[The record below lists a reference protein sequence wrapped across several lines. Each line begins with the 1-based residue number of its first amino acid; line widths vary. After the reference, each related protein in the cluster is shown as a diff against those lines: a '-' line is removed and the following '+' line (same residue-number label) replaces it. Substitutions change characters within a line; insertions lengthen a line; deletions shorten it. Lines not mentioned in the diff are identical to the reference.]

1 MYKNF
6 TDHLNAE
13 GLGNAVEIFSTRDG
27 FRHGGLSLAAA
38 FNPAVT
44 LTERGT
50 LLAFAEGR
58 LGSSHDDAPKTVL
71 MNRSDDMGRTW
82 QGMRAL
88 TAPGCHFGPRPYTIN
103 INGGEQVCVLVCYSR
118 YHLRQ
123 LCPDES
129 QWVDVFGIDA
139 SGLHPQAV
147 TIVVRLISDDDGA
160 TWRTDALTGDSDPF
174 RVPEPGNRWV
184 GFGDFTGT
192 VETIPAG
199 PYAGRRIVGIS
210 AKGLERM
217 PDQPP
222 DNMRDLESMGSS
234 ILYSDDG
241 IDWKLGGV
249 IVDWHGNEAAVVP
262 FGKDNGLFMLRR
274 WNSFR
279 GNDPARDQG
288 YFGRRLAHLSCD
300 GGQTWSQ
307 PFFPEGLPHALV
319 EGRRFDHQ
327 CLPSLCAVGETLV
340 SAMPAGRNPENG
352 QPTRSHGVIGYSEDG
367 GRNWRVKPIDAG
379 LFSYATLYRVNE
391 AGLWVVFSRGTHGEQ
406 GSFLRAFTMDWVRER
421 E

>member
-129 QWVDVFGIDA
+129 QWHDVFGIDA

-160 TWRTDALTGDSDPF
+160 TWRTDVLTGDRDPF
-174 RVPEPGNRWV
+174 PVPEPDKCWV

-199 PYAGRRIVGIS
+199 PHAGRRIVGIS
-210 AKGLERM
+210 AKGYERM
-217 PDQPP
+217 PVDPA
-222 DNMRDLESMGSS
+222 DSMREIEKMGSS

-262 FGKDNGLFMLRR
+262 LGKDNGLFMLRR
-274 WNSFR
+274 WNEFR
-279 GNDPARDQG
+279 GNDPARDRG
-288 YFGRRLAHLSCD
+288 YFGRRLAHWSDD
-300 GGQTWSQ
+300 GGQTWTK
-307 PFFPEGLPHALV
+307 PFFPDGLPHALV

-340 SAMPAGRNPENG
+340 TAMPAGRNPENG
-352 QPTRSHGVIGYSEDG
+352 HPTRSQGVIACSEDG
-367 GRNWRVKPIDAG
+367 GRTWRAKPIDDG
-379 LFSYATLYRVNE
+379 LFSYATLSRVGE
-391 AGLWVVFSRGTHGEQ
+391 DGLWVAFSRGTHGEQ
-406 GSFLRAFTMDWVRER
+406 GSFLRALSMAWLRER